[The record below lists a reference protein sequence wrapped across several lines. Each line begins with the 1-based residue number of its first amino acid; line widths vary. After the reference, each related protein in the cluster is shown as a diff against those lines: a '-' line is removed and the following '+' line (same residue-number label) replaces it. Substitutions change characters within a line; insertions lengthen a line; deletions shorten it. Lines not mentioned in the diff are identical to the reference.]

1 MAGSGQPALPAVS
14 EEDDYM
20 NDYVLEMNH
29 ITKKY
34 GETTVLHDVSL
45 RVKPG
50 EILALIGENGAG
62 KSTIMNILFGMPVI
76 RMTGGF
82 EGEIRFEGKTVD
94 ISSPIE
100 AARLGIGMVHQEFML
115 IDNFTVAENVK
126 LNREEGKSTIVSRVL
141 GREQELIDR
150 EKTEEASRST
160 LDSLGISLDAATRIK
175 QLPVGYKQFVE
186 IARELDKSNIK
197 LLVLD
202 EPTAVLSEKEADIFL
217 NCVKGVA
224 ERGVAVIFISHR
236 LEEIK
241 KASDRLYILKD
252 GELVGEY
259 NTNEISV
266 FEMSGLMI
274 GRSVEIGATGEERT
288 ALGKEPLIQLKN
300 FRVDMPGEE
309 VKGIDLEIYEGE
321 ILGIGGLSGHGKIG
335 VSNGI
340 MGIYPTRG
348 EVLWKG
354 KTLNVLDTAKTLQ
367 EGIVFMSEDRRGTGL
382 LLDKDIASNIT
393 VEGLYIQKK
402 FLKSFLGIPIQ
413 DNKAVEA
420 CSEEMIK
427 KLDIRCTGPKQKAG
441 SLSGGNQ
448 QKVCMARVLVMDP
461 KVLLVS
467 EPTRGID
474 IGAKKMILDYLRNLN
489 REKGVTIVITSSE
502 LAELRSISDRI
513 AIITEGKVAGILKP
527 RDENY
532 KFGMLMSGITDFE
545 QKEAE

>member
-1 MAGSGQPALPAVS
+1 
-14 EEDDYM
+14 M

-82 EGEIRFEGKTVD
+82 EGEIRFEGNPVE

-126 LNREEGKSTIVSRVL
+126 LNREEGKSTIVSRIL

-150 EKTEEASRST
+150 KKTEEASRAT
-160 LDSLGISLDAATRIK
+160 LDSLGVSLDAATRIK
-175 QLPVGYKQFVE
+175 QLAVGYKQFVE

-202 EPTAVLSEKEADIFL
+202 EPTAVLSEKEAEIFL
-217 NCVKGVA
+217 NCVQGVA
-224 ERGVAVIFISHR
+224 DRGVAVIFISHR

-259 NTNEISV
+259 NTKDISV
-266 FEMSGLMI
+266 FEMSSLMI
-274 GRSVEIGATGEERT
+274 GRSVEIGSTGEERT
-288 ALGKEPLIQLKN
+288 ASSKEPLIQLKD
-300 FRVDMPGEE
+300 FQVDMPGEE
-309 VKGIDLEIYEGE
+309 VKGINLDIYEGE

-335 VSNGI
+335 ISNGI
-340 MGIYPTRG
+340 MGIYPSRG
-348 EVLWKG
+348 EVLWKR
-354 KTLNVLDTAKTLQ
+354 KPLNVRDTARTLQ

-382 LLDKDIASNIT
+382 LLDKDIASNVT

-413 DNKAVEA
+413 DNKAVKE
-420 CSEEMIK
+420 CTEEMIK

-474 IGAKKMILDYLRNLN
+474 IGAKKMILDYLKNMN
-489 REKGVTIVITSSE
+489 REKGVTIIITSSE

-527 RDENY
+527 QDENY

-545 QKEAE
+545 QKEED